1 MSSLVHLHTYPHNW
15 KEKVIAALE
24 AGCRR
29 FDGALLGFG
38 GCPMAKDELVGNMP
52 SEHILSYLIEK
63 EMIKNISQIAL
74 QEAQNEALTIFN

>member
-1 MSSLVHLHTYPHNW
+1 
-15 KEKVIAALE
+15 
-24 AGCRR
+24 
-29 FDGALLGFG
+29 
-38 GCPMAKDELVGNMP
+38 MAKDELVGNMP